1 MATTTKH
8 ETNSFLGEKR
18 EGEEINWQVHMYPS
32 AVQIELK
39 LLRKWHKKLII
50 AVTIDIE
57 SMVI

>member
-8 ETNSFLGEKR
+8 ERNSFLGEKR

-39 LLRKWHKKLII
+39 LLRKWHK
-50 AVTIDIE
+50 
-57 SMVI
+57 